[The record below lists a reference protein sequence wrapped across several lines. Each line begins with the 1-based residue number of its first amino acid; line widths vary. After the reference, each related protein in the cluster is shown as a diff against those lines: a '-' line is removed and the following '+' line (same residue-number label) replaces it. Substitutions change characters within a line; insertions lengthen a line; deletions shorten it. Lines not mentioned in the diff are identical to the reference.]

1 MKVMDIIQD
10 NYKTLF
16 QPEMRTTK
24 RIVEKEIGEIKREME
39 EIEKEFC
46 FLSPDFN
53 YIEWSDEK
61 AEGCYENLGKTLKYL
76 KNSLNTINHRMAILN

>member
-1 MKVMDIIQD
+1 MDLISD

-24 RIVEKEIGEIKREME
+24 RIVEKEIGEIQREME
-39 EIEKEFC
+39 EIAKEFC
-46 FLSPDFN
+46 FLSPDFD

-76 KNSLNTINHRMAILN
+76 KKSLETINHRMAILN

>member
-1 MKVMDIIQD
+1 MDLIQD

-16 QPEMRTTK
+16 QPEIRTTK

>member
-1 MKVMDIIQD
+1 MKVMDLLLD

-24 RIVEKEIGEIKREME
+24 RIVEKEIGEIQREME

-46 FLSPDFN
+46 FLSPDFDS
-53 YIEWSDEK
+53 IEWSDET
-61 AEGCYENLGKTLKYL
+61 AEGCYDNLGKTLKYL
-76 KNSLNTINHRMAILN
+76 KTSLNTINHRMAILN

>member
-1 MKVMDIIQD
+1 MDLLSD

-16 QPEMRTTK
+16 QLEMRTTK
-24 RIVEKEIGEIKREME
+24 RIVEKEIGEIQREME

-46 FLSPDFN
+46 FLSPDFD

>member
-1 MKVMDIIQD
+1 MKVMDLLSD

-24 RIVEKEIGEIKREME
+24 RIVEKEIGEIQREME

-46 FLSPDFN
+46 FLSPDFD

>member
-1 MKVMDIIQD
+1 MKVMDLISD

-24 RIVEKEIGEIKREME
+24 RIVEKEIGEIQREME

-46 FLSPDFN
+46 FLSPDF
-53 YIEWSDEK
+53 D
-61 AEGCYENLGKTLKYL
+61 LK
-76 KNSLNTINHRMAILN
+76 KRSNIISAITIAATVSHILTVIPDKFI

>member
-1 MKVMDIIQD
+1 MKVMDLISD

-24 RIVEKEIGEIKREME
+24 RIVEKEIGEIQREME

-46 FLSPDFN
+46 FLSPDFD